1 LLVDGGSRARLRAAG
16 SRRSSHRIV
25 YNWAVRRGPAALL
38 SPLLDRPFM
47 FFFWARVASLV
58 GDKVNQVALAFAVL
72 DLTESA
78 ADLGFVLAARTAT
91 MVVFLLAAGVWADR
105 VPRHALMIVSDLAR
119 AATQATLAT
128 LFITGAAELWQVI
141 TLSALN
147 GVATA
152 MFSPAADGLLPQLV
166 PGERLQR
173 ANGILALAFS
183 VGGLV
188 GPALGGLAVVAVGPG
203 WGLAIDSL
211 TFVVSAAFLLGLGR
225 LRGRVTAKEPGAFVR
240 ELRDGWRELTSR
252 TWLWTSI
259 VYFGL
264 FNALSASFDVL
275 GPVIARRSL
284 GGAAA
289 WAAILTGLGVGSIL
303 GAAVALRWH
312 PLKPL
317 MTQFALLALYAAA
330 PLLVAAGAPLP
341 VIVGAAIIG
350 GVGFSISAVLWE
362 TVFGENIPERALSR
376 VSSYDWLGSMTL
388 RPIGFAILGPVAV
401 AIGAPLTMGLS
412 FVAIALMS
420 IAMLG
425 IRDVRELPRRST
437 VVAEPVAA
445 PAPPVGP

>member
-1 LLVDGGSRARLRAAG
+1 M
-16 SRRSSHRIV
+16 
-25 YNWAVRRGPAALL
+25 L
-38 SPLLDRPFM
+38 SPLAERPFM
-47 FFFWARVASLV
+47 LFFCARVASLV
-58 GDKVNQVALAFAVL
+58 GDKVVQVALAFAVL

-78 ADLGFVLAARTAT
+78 ADLGFVLAARTA
-91 MVVFLLAAGVWADR
+91 MVVFLLAGGVWADR

-119 AATQATLAT
+119 AATQATLAA
-128 LFITGAAELWQVI
+128 LFITGVAELWQVI

-147 GVATA
+147 GAVTA
-152 MFSPAADGLLPQLV
+152 LFSPAADGLVPQLV
-166 PGERLQR
+166 PGAKLQR
-173 ANGILALAFS
+173 ANGIVALAFS

-188 GPALGGLAVVAVGPG
+188 GPALGGLVVVAVGPG

-211 TFVVSAAFLLGLGR
+211 TFLVSAAFLLGLGQ
-225 LRGRVTAKEPGAFVR
+225 LRGRATVKEPGAFVR
-240 ELRDGWRELTSR
+240 ELKDGWGELTSR

-259 VYFGL
+259 AYFGL

-289 WAAILTGLGVGSIL
+289 WAAILTGLGIGSIV

-317 MTQFALLALYAAA
+317 MTQYVQLTLFVAA
-330 PLLVAAGAPLP
+330 PLLIAAGAPLP
-341 VIVGAAIIG
+341 LIVAAAIVG

-376 VSSYDWLGSMTL
+376 VSSYDWLGSIVL
-388 RPIGFAILGPVAV
+388 RPVGLAIVGPVAV

-412 FVAIALMS
+412 FIVIGLMS
-420 IAMLG
+420 VAMLG
-425 IRDVRELPRRST
+425 IRDVRALTRRPT
-437 VVAEPVAA
+437 VVSEPVAA
-445 PAPPVGP
+445 PTSPPVGP